1 MAIRAPSELIKNL
14 EEIKNGNKS
23 PKKDYTSC
31 IFGYASKSAHNV
43 VQLQNCQTC
52 EDPLYRLVFL
62 APKKGHQWQ
71 YKKTYRM
78 LVQLLSLFPGTFV
91 WVEKQMTGGWTR
103 NVIISFLSPL
113 TVAAGRTG
121 EGTAETLVAFV
132 LQCTESFFS
141 SLSCTFPH
149 WDVLHVSSAVSYPVP
164 DGYLIPDPTR

>member
-1 MAIRAPSELIKNL
+1 M
-14 EEIKNGNKS
+14 EINPQKR
-23 PKKDYTSC
+23 
-31 IFGYASKSAHNV
+31 IIAA
-43 VQLQNCQTC
+43 
-52 EDPLYRLVFL
+52 VFVDTVRKVPIMSYNYKI
-62 APKKGHQWQ
+62 AKPVRIHFTDWYFWHQKKGHQWQ